1 MKICIFASSC
11 DVGER
16 IAKAVYD
23 LGRRLGAEGHSLVFG
38 GYGGGL
44 MGAIADGFHDAGA
57 EIIGVIPGFLE
68 EKTENYP
75 HLTKIIRTKE
85 LSDRKDEMIAI
96 SDAFIAVP
104 GGIGTMDELCSLL
117 AMKASKRLDKDILLY
132 NVDGFFDGLLQCLR
146 EMEAKGFLYSSLDAL
161 YRVETP
167 ESLGLEL

>member
-1 MKICIFASSC
+1 MNICVFASSC
-11 DVGER
+11 DVGEG

-23 LGRRLGAEGHSLVFG
+23 LGLRLGKEGHALVFG

-104 GGIGTMDELCSLL
+104 GGIGTMDELCSIL
-117 AMKASKRLDKDILLY
+117 AMKASNRLDKDILIY
-132 NVDGFFDGLLQCLR
+132 NVDGFFDGLFAFFHQ
-146 EMEAKGFLYSSLDAL
+146 MEVGGYLYSDLEDL
-161 YRVETP
+161 YRVENV
-167 ESLGLEL
+167 ES